1 MGRHKR
7 QEQVRGTN
15 AVIYLRVSTDEQAKP
30 GHFGL
35 DAQLE
40 LCTTYCQKQGYAII
54 EVAQDK
60 GISGTKPIAERPG
73 IERAITLCEQRKADV
88 IVAYAQDRYARKTG
102 VLESL
107 LSGAL
112 RYKYRIE
119 TSDGSELTDLNNE
132 MVVAATSFVAT
143 IEARLIAKRLYGGRQ
158 QRSKV
163 DGMGSGPLP
172 YAYRRTTTGNIQIN
186 ENEAHIARIILLAR
200 EIHTPYRKIAEGLN
214 TSGYKTAKGTVW
226 TPGSVE
232 TITRHERLYRAGVK
246 TWGKVQAFNHWPTIY
261 DGKAE

>member
-1 MGRHKR
+1 MGRHKK
-7 QEQVRGTN
+7 QEQERGTN

-40 LCTTYCQKQGYAII
+40 LCTAYCEKQGYTLV

-73 IERAITLCEQRKADV
+73 IERAITLCEQRKSDV

-102 VLESL
+102 VLEAI

-112 RYKYRIE
+112 RYKYRVE
-119 TSDGSELTDLNNE
+119 TSDGSELTDTNNE
-132 MVVAATSFVAT
+132 MLVAATSFVAS

-172 YAYRRTTTGNIQIN
+172 YAYRRAATGAIQVD
-186 ENEAHIARIILLAR
+186 EDEAHIVRAILLLR
-200 EIHTPYRKIAEGLN
+200 ETNTPYRAVADRLN
-214 TSGYKTAKGTVW
+214 TQGYRTAKGTLW
-226 TPGSVE
+226 TAGSVE
-232 TITRHERLYRAGVK
+232 TITRHESLYRTGVK
-246 TWGKVQAFNHWPTIY
+246 TWGKVQAFHHWPAIV
-261 DGKAE
+261 